1 MDENEGNLFLN
12 DEDVE
17 TNIIIKSNLTINE
30 RTNAL
35 KQAKSNN
42 IIGIENI
49 RNAISKCTRITF
61 KTVSSVLKI
70 ISSLV
75 CGI

>member
-17 TNIIIKSNLTINE
+17 TNIIINSNLTINE

-42 IIGIENI
+42 TTGIENI
-49 RNAISKCTRITF
+49 RNAILKCTRITF